1 MQRISLKPWVII
13 VVIVLIFLFGLISYR
28 LGASFKAAALNQA
41 QLEGV
46 GAVNR
51 AILDTVAKEVRY
63 ERLVIVRQDNQGQV
77 VLVQPNPVEISR
89 VIALTQLA
97 VREQLLNLESKNLT
111 IPLGLAVGSPLLS
124 SMGPNLVVKMHP
136 VGDVNVKL
144 EDSFESAG
152 INQTRHLITLN
163 IKSTIKVIVP
173 FYNDEVLV
181 STHMPLAETIIVG
194 RIPATYLQWE
204 KANKIFRDQP

>member
-1 MQRISLKPWVII
+1 MRRISLKPWVMI
-13 VVIVLIFLFGLISYR
+13 VIMMAIFLFGLVSYR
-28 LGASFKAAALNQA
+28 LAGSLKAAALSKA

-51 AILDTVAKEVRY
+51 AVLDTVAKEVRY

-97 VREQLLNLESKNLT
+97 VREQLLSLETKDLNV
-111 IPLGLAVGSPLLS
+111 PLGLAIGSPLMS
-124 SMGPNLVVKMHP
+124 SIGPNMKVQMLP
-136 VGDVNVKL
+136 VGNVNVRL

-173 FYNDEVLV
+173 FYSDEVIV
-181 STHMPLAETIIVG
+181 STHMPLAETIVVG
-194 RIPATYLQWE
+194 RIPATYLQWDKGFNE
-204 KANKIFRDQP
+204 RLR